1 MPTILGLRCPPG
13 ALQWEAGERLV
24 DCELPSNFLTIVAW
38 TIGSES
44 RADRGCFSVRHV
56 VGDFVKFLTTL
67 GSTELELGPRYD
79 EGPVETGPHLCECW
93 CAILGLN
100 Q

>member
-1 MPTILGLRCPPG
+1 MVIAGG
-13 ALQWEAGERLV
+13 ATTYANDSRPAVSSRGAPVGSGERLV

-56 VGDFVKFLTTL
+56 VGDFVILFDDL

-79 EGPVETGPHLCECW
+79 ESPVETGLHLC
-93 CAILGLN
+93 
-100 Q
+100 